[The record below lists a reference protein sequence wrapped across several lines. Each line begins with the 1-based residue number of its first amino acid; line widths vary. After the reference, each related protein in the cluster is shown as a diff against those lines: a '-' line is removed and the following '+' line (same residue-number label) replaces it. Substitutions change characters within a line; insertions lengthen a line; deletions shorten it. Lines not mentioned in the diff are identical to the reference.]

1 MTEEVDSRYDTV
13 SQEVMDAALS
23 SGNYVKGADGV
34 VRDYFTGT
42 EIRVRG
48 VDTNDTA
55 TVNDAIGADVASQ
68 QEIYQEYRDN
78 GYSHE
83 DALAISQGG
92 LETVFDGT
100 SSDSNGSK
108 QGNKS
113 SSGNYKTRNDRFSI
127 EAAISEYA
135 KDKWLYGSRKRKR
148 KIQDG
153 ILRYPLQSLT
163 SSTDYLQID
172 IGNYEPVGERYINTP
187 GSSKR
192 YVTST
197 SRGSSNSTAHLST
210 RPLIN
215 AGTILLPIP
224 SQIADTN
231 TATYGQSSI
240 NGIEAWAAGTGE
252 DLMNLDWEN
261 ADIEQT
267 IRDMGQKAFGE
278 VSTGIGSIEMAK
290 TRMRKQFLGSAL
302 KIFNSDVEASQ
313 LLSRSTGEVLNPHM
327 ELLFSGPTIR
337 NFNFAFKFTPRNEL
351 EAQQVKL
358 IIRAFKSNMAPK
370 VRGSAGS
377 SMSGSW
383 FLKTPN
389 VFKIQYKS
397 GNKNHPFLNKFKQ
410 CFLNSVNTSY
420 TADGTYT
427 TYDDGTPTSMIL
439 SLSFTE
445 TEPIYDLDYEDGP
458 GTQGVGY

>member
-1 MTEEVDSRYDTV
+1 MAQDPGTV
-13 SQEVMDAALS
+13 TNGLYKQNS
-23 SGNYVKGADGV
+23 DGV
-34 VRDYFTGT
+34 WVNVFDGT
-42 EIRVRG
+42 TYNGPGYTDGKITPSIP
-48 VDTNDTA
+48 DTSNADTA
-55 TVNDAIGADVASQ
+55 SEEDI
-68 QEIYQEYRDN
+68 IQEYLDN
-78 GYSHE
+78 GYTLE
-83 DALAISQGG
+83 EATAIAKGG

-100 SSDSNGSK
+100 SSNSNGSTPGK
-108 QGNKS
+108 KT

-172 IGNYEPVGERYINTP
+172 IGNYEPIGKRYVNTP
-187 GSSKR
+187 GSSNR

-224 SQIADTN
+224 SQIKDTN
-231 TATYGQSSI
+231 TAAYNDSKM
-240 NGIEAWAAGTGE
+240 NGMAATAAGALE
-252 DLMNLDWEN
+252 DVMNIEWDPKT
-261 ADIEQT
+261 DIVDELQT
-267 IRDMGQKAFGE
+267 IGGKAFNEAAGGVGNIAFLKE
-278 VSTGIGSIEMAK
+278 RLK
-290 TRMRKQFLGSAL
+290 KQFAAQAISLFDKNINPEDMLA
-302 KIFNSDVEASQ
+302 
-313 LLSRSTGEVLNPHM
+313 RSNGEILNPHM
-327 ELLFSGPTIR
+327 ELLFSGPTLR
-337 NFNFAFKFTPRNEL
+337 NFRFSFKFTPRNEL

-358 IIRAFKSNMAPK
+358 IIRAFKQNMAPK
-370 VRGSAGS
+370 VRGSAGGS
-377 SMSGSW
+377 GSGSW

-389 VFKIQYKS
+389 IFKIQYKS
-397 GNKNHPFLNKFKQ
+397 GNRNHPFLNKFKQ
-410 CFLNSVNTSY
+410 CFLTNVDTSY

-439 SLSFTE
+439 DLAFKE
-445 TEPIYDLDYEDGP
+445 TEPIYDDDYDQGP
-458 GTQGVGY
+458 GTEGVGY

>member
-1 MTEEVDSRYDTV
+1 MAEEVDSRYQSV
-13 SQEVMDAALS
+13 SQEVMDAALK

-48 VDTNDTA
+48 VETNDSA
-55 TVNDAIGADVASQ
+55 ELNDKIGADVASA
-68 QEIYQEYRDN
+68 EDIYQQYRDN
-78 GYSHE
+78 GYTHE
-83 DALAISQGG
+83 EALAASTTG
-92 LETVFDGT
+92 LETVIGGGDDT
-100 SSDSNGSK
+100 SSSTKKRNNPISR
-108 QGNKS
+108 NLKS
-113 SSGNYKTRNDRFSI
+113 GRFDI
-127 EAAISEYA
+127 EAAIADYA
-135 KDKWLYGSRKRKR
+135 KDRFLKGPTRKKR

-153 ILRYPLQSLT
+153 ILRYPLQALT

-224 SQIADTN
+224 SQITDTN
-231 TATYGQSSI
+231 AVEYGAKSM
-240 NGIEAWAAGTGE
+240 NGLEAWAAGLGE
-252 DLMNLDWEN
+252 DIMNIDWSDPNFDLQEI
-261 ADIEQT
+261 AQ
-267 IRDMGQKAFGE
+267 RQGQKALSE
-278 VSTGIGSIEMAK
+278 ITTGVGNMEMAK
-290 TRMRKQFLGSAL
+290 TRMRKQLLGSAL
-302 KIFNSDVEASQ
+302 GIFGSKISPDQ

-358 IIRAFKSNMAPK
+358 IIRAFKQNMAPK
-370 VRGSAGS
+370 IRGSAGS
-377 SMSGSW
+377 AMSGSY

-397 GNKNHPFLNKFKQ
+397 GNKNHPFLNKFKE
-410 CFLNSVNTSY
+410 CFLKNVNTSY
-420 TADGTYT
+420 TADGVYT

-439 SLSFTE
+439 GLSFTE
-445 TEPIYDLDYEDGP
+445 TEPIYDDDYDEGP

>member
-1 MTEEVDSRYDTV
+1 MAQDPGTVTNGLYKQNSDGVWVNVFDGTTYNGPGYTDGQITPSIPDT
-13 SQEVMDAALS
+13 SNADAAS
-23 SGNYVKGADGV
+23 EAD
-34 VRDYFTGT
+34 
-42 EIRVRG
+42 I
-48 VDTNDTA
+48 
-55 TVNDAIGADVASQ
+55 I
-68 QEIYQEYRDN
+68 QEYLDN
-78 GYSHE
+78 GYTLE
-83 DALAISQGG
+83 EATAIATGG
-92 LETVFDGT
+92 YETVFDGT
-100 SSDSNGSK
+100 SSDSNRS
-108 QGNKS
+108 S
-113 SSGNYKTRNDRFSI
+113 SSGNSNYTYKTRGDRFNI
-127 EAAISEYA
+127 EGAIADYA
-135 KDKWLYGSRKRKR
+135 KDRFLKGPTRKKR

-153 ILRYPLQSLT
+153 ILRYPLQALT

-224 SQIADTN
+224 SAIQDTN
-231 TATYGQSSI
+231 TADYGTKGI
-240 NGIEAWAAGTGE
+240 NGLEAWGARNAE
-252 DLMNLDWEN
+252 QLMNIDWNEN
-261 ADIEQT
+261 TDIMDVL
-267 IRDMGQKAFGE
+267 RDMGQKAMGE
-278 VSTGIGSIEMAK
+278 VATGVGSVDMAK
-290 TRMRKQFLGSAL
+290 TRLRKQFLGSAL
-302 KIFNSDVEASQ
+302 KIFNSDVDASQ
-313 LLSRSTGEVLNPHM
+313 LLSRSTGEILNPHM

-410 CFLNSVNTSY
+410 CFLKNVNTSY